1 MHFICNLLSAFLKPQ
16 FLTIVVALISYF
28 VDKIKDIN
36 NDNNYYIASSKSTID
51 YALPA
56 HAKKNKEQKTEN
68 YIIRRHALDLMWS
81 FKFHIMSKQDQVNH
95 FVSACC
101 CFQYHNIN
109 ETQRM

>member
-56 HAKKNKEQKTEN
+56 RAKKNKEKKTEN
-68 YIIRRHALDLMWS
+68 YTYSPSRSWPHVE
-81 FKFHIMSKQDQVNH
+81 F
-95 FVSACC
+95 
-101 CFQYHNIN
+101 
-109 ETQRM
+109 